1 VVGSALTNSIV
12 RSGAL
17 PHKRFLRHRDEI
29 HAAQVEKR
37 SPSHF
42 HCDQLA
48 RIALSAATC
57 FARYNGAQQWR
68 ARLTLASGTKLG
80 PYEIQSPLGAGGMGE
95 VYRARDTRLDR
106 TVAIKIL
113 PQPLADNPVAKER
126 FDREARAISSLN
138 HPNICHLYD
147 VGSQDGISYLVMEYL
162 EGESLADRLRKGSLP
177 LGQTLRYGRDI
188 CDGLETAHRSGVIHR
203 DLKPGN
209 IMLTKTGAKLM
220 DFGLAKPLAPVQPPG
235 SQLTRTLSTP
245 DHPLTAEGT
254 IIGTF
259 QYMSPEQVEGT
270 EADARSDIFSLGTVL
285 YEMVTGRRAFEGKT
299 TASTV
304 VAILA
309 SEPQPISSLQPKS
322 PPALDQVVRTCL
334 AKEPDDRFQ
343 NAHDVKLQLQW
354 ITDPAAAPAASPIPA
369 WWKSE
374 RVAWG
379 VCTFLLVLLA
389 WLFAGRFAQSAPA
402 VPVVRASI
410 LPPEDTEFFSR
421 DIEGGAPAISP
432 DGRQIVVAVRDK
444 KNNVMLWL
452 RPDDSESMHPL
463 VGTEGAGHPFWSPD
477 SHSIG
482 FFAGRKLKR
491 IDVNGGALQ
500 TLCDVSI
507 APRGGSWNRD
517 GVILFTPGVS
527 DVLYRVSA
535 NGGTPV
541 VQTELDKDRTETSHR
556 WPQFLPDGKHY
567 LFFLRSWDKGRTGI
581 YVGSVDSKERRFL
594 LHTGYR
600 AVYVPPGYLLYLQDQ
615 TLVAQAFDAQKAELE
630 GEPNPLPDRPAFVGP
645 NSSAMFSASQTG
657 ILLYYPNVAGVFG
670 WNLTWHDRTGKSL
683 ESIGQDY
690 FSQPTI
696 SPDATKVAV
705 ATYDVTW
712 WTPDVWILDLVR
724 GTKTRFSFDPQG
736 STSPFWQ
743 PDGQAIIYGSIQKGK
758 PHIYRKALN
767 GKTADV
773 LLETDGLFEIPR
785 SICHD
790 GRYLAYLRRE
800 GSMSARAE
808 IWILPLFG
816 DRKPFSLVQSQ
827 FDVSDPVFSP
837 DCKWVAYTSSD
848 PSQPEVYVTSFPDG
862 VRKYQVSTGGGQIPR
877 WRADGKELFFLAP
890 QNANL
895 VAVNVERNGLELSLG
910 TPHALFQAFGIGY
923 RFNFYDVSPDG
934 QRFLISG
941 YTQTVSNVPLTLVS
955 NWSSELRK

>member
-1 VVGSALTNSIV
+1 VAI
-12 RSGAL
+12 
-17 PHKRFLRHRDEI
+17 
-29 HAAQVEKR
+29 
-37 SPSHF
+37 
-42 HCDQLA
+42 
-48 RIALSAATC
+48 
-57 FARYNGAQQWR
+57 
-68 ARLTLASGTKLG
+68 ASGTKLG

-106 TVAIKIL
+106 IVAVKVL
-113 PQPLADNPVAKER
+113 SARLSDNPEAKER

-138 HPNICHLYD
+138 HPHICHLYD
-147 VGSQDGISYLVMEYL
+147 VGVQGGTSYLVMEYL
-162 EGESLADRLRKGSLP
+162 EGETLADRLRKGP
-177 LGQTLRYGRDI
+177 LLLEQFFKVAIEVCG
-188 CDGLETAHRSGVIHR
+188 GLETAHRSGVIHR

-220 DFGLAKPLAPVQPPG
+220 DFGLAKPLAPVQPPS
-235 SQLTRTLSTP
+235 SQLTGTLSTP
-245 DHPLTAEGT
+245 DRPLTAEGM
-254 IIGTF
+254 IVGTF
-259 QYMSPEQVEGT
+259 QYMSPEQVEGK
-270 EADARSDIFSLGTVL
+270 EADKRSDIFSLGTVL
-285 YEMVTGRRAFEGKT
+285 YEMVTGKRAFEGKT

-304 VAILA
+304 AAILA
-309 SEPQPISSLQPKS
+309 SEPQPINSLQPTS

-334 AKEPDDRFQ
+334 AKEPDERFQ
-343 NAHDVKLQLQW
+343 SAHDVKLQLQW
-354 ITDPAAAPAASPIPA
+354 ITDPAAAPAAAPVPA
-369 WWKSE
+369 WWKSAK
-374 RVAWG
+374 VAWG
-379 VCTFLLVLLA
+379 VCTVLLILLA
-389 WLFAGRFAQSAPA
+389 WLFAGRFAQSAP
-402 VPVVRASI
+402 PVSVLRASI

-452 RPDDSESMHPL
+452 RPVDSESMHPL

-477 SHSIG
+477 SLSIG

-491 IDVNGGALQ
+491 IDANGGALQ

-507 APRGGSWNRD
+507 AARGGSWSRD
-517 GVILFTPGVS
+517 GAILFTPGTS
-527 DVLYRVSA
+527 DLLYRVSA
-535 NGGTPV
+535 NGGTAV
-541 VQTELDKDRTETSHR
+541 VVTEFDKDHTESSHR

-567 LFFLRSWDKGRTGI
+567 LFFLRSWDKERTGI
-581 YVGSVDSKERRFL
+581 YAGSLDSKERRFV

-615 TLVAQAFDAQKAELE
+615 TLIAQPFDAQKVELR
-630 GEPNPLPDRPAFVGP
+630 GEPIPLADRPAVVGP
-645 NSSAMFSASQTG
+645 NSSAMFSASETG

-670 WNLTWHDRTGKSL
+670 WNLVWHDRTGKAL
-683 ESIGQDY
+683 ETIGQDF

-705 ATYDVTW
+705 ATYDLMW

-724 GTKTRFSFDPQG
+724 GTKTRFTFGPG
-736 STSPFWQ
+736 IGASPVWQ
-743 PDGQAIIYGSIQKGK
+743 PDGQAIIYGSGQKGK

-800 GSMSARAE
+800 GSVSARGE

-816 DRKPFSLVQSQ
+816 DRKPFPLVQSQ
-827 FDVSDPVFSP
+827 FDITDPAFSP

-848 PSQPEVYVTSFPDG
+848 PGQTEVYVTSFPDG
-862 VRKYQVSTGGGQIPR
+862 ARKYQVSTGGGQIPR

-890 QNANL
+890 QNSNL
-895 VAVNVERNGLELSLG
+895 VAVNVERNGQELRLG
-910 TPHALFQAFGIGY
+910 TPHPLFKAFGIGY

-941 YTQTVSNVPLTLVS
+941 YTQSLSNVPLTLVS
-955 NWSSELRK
+955 KWSSELRK